1 MYRLGLYLFALCF
14 LLAACERDDRQTSMK
29 LELTPIM
36 NLLENGSCESWSDD
50 FVSENNYLIGWSLR
64 EHYGSIIREGNRV
77 YEGKYAV
84 RMSSLRV
91 GLTASISQKIRVM
104 AGRNLR
110 IRFHYYIEEPCT
122 GTKPR
127 MYCYFRDGNL
137 QNISNEVLSTFYDEA
152 TWGIIRGGGYGL
164 SYFPLEYNDW
174 KLFDYVIQ
182 VPTIADYFVFE
193 IHTYAGTIMYVD
205 DCWVVDLDMYN

>member
-1 MYRLGLYLFALCF
+1 M
-14 LLAACERDDRQTSMK
+14 
-29 LELTPIM
+29 
-36 NLLENGSCESWSDD
+36 
-50 FVSENNYLIGWSLR
+50 IGWSLR

-77 YEGKYAV
+77 CEGKYAV

-104 AGRNLR
+104 AGHNLR